1 MQKLEAEIQK
11 TGGTRKVFKELNEYG
26 KECIPKL
33 KRNKSKEAT
42 NRNPKTSY
50 RLLQIT
56 LLL

>member
-26 KECIPKL
+26 KEWIPKL

-50 RLLQIT
+50 RLL
-56 LLL
+56 